1 MIPEKKV
8 IEIIE
13 DHARLCDVINQ
24 IYCAIQDIRV
34 PYPNHIPLFND
45 TLLTDQ
51 ISTIIEHLAGK
62 RC

>member
-13 DHARLCDVINQ
+13 DHALLCDTINQ
-24 IYCAIQDIRV
+24 IYCAIKDIRV

-45 TLLTDQ
+45 TFLTDQ
-51 ISTIIEHLAGK
+51 ISTIVECLSK